1 MDKLEQIFFMQQSFN
16 QTLRDQR
23 QLQDIGMEE
32 WIQRQTLAMV
42 SELSEL
48 LDEVNFKWWKNK
60 KPVSETRVKEELVD
74 ILHFFVSMCLDAGMD
89 AEELHRMYLEKNKV
103 NFDRQK
109 GLWARTTRPRPPTG
123 RRGSRQSPGTNKKG
137 SLAKG
142 QAPPSFALFGAGSL
156 RKRRVHAAGAP
167 RASLG

>member
-23 QLQDIGMEE
+23 QLHDIGMEE
-32 WIQRQTLAMV
+32 WIQRETLAMV

-89 AEELHRMYLEKNKV
+89 AGELHRMYLEKNKV

-109 GLWARTTRPRPPTG
+109 GLWG
-123 RRGSRQSPGTNKKG
+123 KDY
-137 SLAKG
+137 
-142 QAPPSFALFGAGSL
+142 QAP
-156 RKRRVHAAGAP
+156 AADGQD
-167 RASLG
+167 GGC